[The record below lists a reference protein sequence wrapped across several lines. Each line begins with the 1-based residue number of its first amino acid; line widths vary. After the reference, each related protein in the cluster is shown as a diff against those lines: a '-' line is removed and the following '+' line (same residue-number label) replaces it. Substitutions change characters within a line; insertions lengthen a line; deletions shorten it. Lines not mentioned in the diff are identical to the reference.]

1 MTPLLEL
8 SGITKSFGAVDVIRG
23 VDLTIQK
30 GEFVVFVG
38 ASGSG
43 KSTLLRM
50 VAGLETVSGGDILI
64 DGRDVTF
71 DEPSER
77 GIAMV
82 FQSYALYPHMTVF
95 KNIAFPLRTRGVE
108 KNAIQE
114 KVEWAAKMF
123 SIEKLLKRKP
133 RELSGGERQRVALAR
148 AMVRQPKVFLLDEPL
163 SNLDAKLRTAARE
176 ELRQFQRNIGI
187 TTIYVT
193 HDQVEAMGL
202 GDRIVVMN
210 KGTIRQVGKPHEVYQ
225 EPADIFVATFLG
237 SPPMNLVEKDNVLMG
252 FRPESFLPR
261 EVFGDNGG
269 LECFQFA
276 VTWLEDLGAER
287 LVYGDVGLPCPHRH
301 VISKIAASTPKA
313 LEPGKTYPFAVK
325 TQDLRY
331 FYKGT
336 GGRIK
341 GGGA

>member
-1 MTPLLEL
+1 MAQVEIRKLSKQFGEVQAVHEVEL
-8 SGITKSFGAVDVIRG
+8 QARE
-23 VDLTIQK
+23 
-30 GEFVVFVG
+30 GEFLVLLG
-38 ASGSG
+38 PSGCG
-43 KSTLLRM
+43 KTTLLRM
-50 VAGLETVSGGDILI
+50 IAGIEAPTSGDILI
-64 DGRDVTF
+64 GGRTVTHVPPRAR
-71 DEPSER
+71 D
-77 GIAMV
+77 IAMV